1 MAAFFT
7 LKARADLLFQTGKS
21 TCLSKNNFQI
31 SRYVSCSPI
40 RTPSSIVAQKRATHS
55 GASSMAFSSHTKQSP
70 IAGYKKEQT
79 AMSQNQKILTHLRDV
94 GSISWVEANDLYR
107 VRSLPRRIKDLRD
120 AGHSILSEWKTD
132 RLGQRY
138 TRYSLA

>member
-1 MAAFFT
+1 MAGFNA
-7 LKARADLLFQTGKS
+7 
-21 TCLSKNNFQI
+21 
-31 SRYVSCSPI
+31 
-40 RTPSSIVAQKRATHS
+40 
-55 GASSMAFSSHTKQSP
+55 
-70 IAGYKKEQT
+70 KEQT
-79 AMSQNQKILTHLRDV
+79 KMSQNDKILTHLRDV

-120 AGHSILSEWKTD
+120 AGHTILSEWKTD